1 MLGEKGSFEL
11 GIHCG
16 NESDCQLPAKANTQ
30 LTNLNR
36 ESKPS
41 LPRSRNVIFTMFV
54 LPALENFPNLM

>member
-30 LTNLNR
+30 LANLNR
-36 ESKPS
+36 ELKPS
-41 LPRSRNVIFTMFV
+41 LPRSRIAIFTMFV
-54 LPALENFPNLM
+54 LPALEKYPN